1 MAIEWTH
8 KSVAISDIRKVRKF
22 YILSVNNVVN
32 PIFVDQNIFE
42 GRINSYYLRDD
53 GAATRSEILDV
64 AWNMVI
70 TEGYFYK
77 IDREGPPI
85 RIDKDPNKSYIS
97 FLEIEGPLGNHVP
110 NYNKIKNEQTNRS
123 TRGNITSN

>member
-22 YILSVNNVVN
+22 YILSVNNVAN

-110 NYNKIKNEQTNRS
+110 N
-123 TRGNITSN
+123 